1 MFRIIAGIGAL
12 QVAVTLINMLRS
24 KVVAVL
30 LGPEGVG
37 VIGLLDQLVQL
48 VLYVSTLS
56 LPFAAVRFL
65 SRAHSEGHEA
75 FSQSFG
81 SFLRALL
88 ILTTIGALVG
98 GGIALIR
105 PDILG
110 QQLADY
116 RTFLLPALVG
126 VPAMALHGLFS
137 NVLAAARR
145 TRAAAI
151 MTVVVAAS
159 LTTTS
164 FVGLTIDGIPGLYWA
179 NLAA

>member
-145 TRAAAI
+145 TRAAALMAMVI
-151 MTVVVAAS
+151 ALTLSGATVIGI
-159 LTTTS
+159 L
-164 FVGLTIDGIPGLYWA
+164 LDGVRGF
-179 NLAA
+179 

>member
-24 KVVAVL
+24 KAVALL

-37 VIGLLDQLVQL
+37 VIGLLDHLIQLE
-48 VLYVSTLS
+48 LYVSTLS

-88 ILTTIGALVG
+88 ILTGIGAVIG
-98 GGIALIR
+98 AGVAVFR
-105 PDILG
+105 PD
-110 QQLADY
+110 
-116 RTFLLPALVG
+116 
-126 VPAMALHGLFS
+126 
-137 NVLAAARR
+137 
-145 TRAAAI
+145 
-151 MTVVVAAS
+151 
-159 LTTTS
+159 
-164 FVGLTIDGIPGLYWA
+164 
-179 NLAA
+179 